1 MKFPDNFGTDLAGLT
16 FCEVFEM
23 HPKWIECVRETW
35 TSNCTGLFLEF
46 LQYVRLR
53 LVDPISVDQ
62 HEDRC
67 RKYVKKCKKSQKR
80 FYNNFSKNQTTKLS
94 NVYKNQTTKF

>member
-1 MKFPDNFGTDLAGLT
+1 MKFPDKFGTDLAGLT
-16 FCEVFEM
+16 FCEVFEL
-23 HPKWIECVRETW
+23 HPKWIECVRTTW
-35 TSNCTGLFLEF
+35 TDNCTGLFLEF

-67 RKYVKKCKKSQKR
+67 RQYVKGKKNLPDYLVKYGTNTNSLK
-80 FYNNFSKNQTTKLS
+80 
-94 NVYKNQTTKF
+94 V

>member
-16 FCEVFEM
+16 FDEAFEL

-46 LQYVRLR
+46 LEYVRLR

-67 RKYVKKCKKSQKR
+67 RKYVKKCKKNLPDYLLK
-80 FYNNFSKNQTTKLS
+80 YNGTNTDSLKL
-94 NVYKNQTTKF
+94 